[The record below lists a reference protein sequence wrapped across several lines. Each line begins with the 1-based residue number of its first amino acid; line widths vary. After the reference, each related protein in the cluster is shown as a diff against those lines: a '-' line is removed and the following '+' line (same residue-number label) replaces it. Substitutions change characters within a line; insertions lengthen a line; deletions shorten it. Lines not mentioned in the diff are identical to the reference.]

1 MDSSSI
7 TRISDLP
14 IDNASLSIPNT
25 KPSLQTAPTTYTTIN
40 PHPNPYGHPPPS
52 IPAPPAPEFQGNGG
66 GGYVYPPSQPYSQ
79 QPYSQQPPQNQNVPP
94 QQNMNMNIP
103 LQQNMN
109 MNIPL
114 QQNLPPRDFPKNQ
127 DFYNLDEKVQANY
140 IPPSPPLNND
150 FVRKYEAEKEK
161 EWKKNVEKKCRS
173 NRIDDVIE
181 KTQIP
186 FIVAILFFIF
196 QLPIIHKL
204 IFKHFAFL
212 DIYNADGNFKIYGLI
227 LKSILFGTIFYLF
240 TFVVELLSSI

>member
-14 IDNASLSIPNT
+14 IDNASLSIPTT
-25 KPSLQTAPTTYTTIN
+25 KPSLQTAPTTYTTMN

-79 QPYSQQPPQNQNVPP
+79 QPPQNQNQNQNLPP
-94 QQNMNMNIP
+94 
-103 LQQNMN
+103 
-109 MNIPL
+109 

-127 DFYNLDEKVQANY
+127 DFYNLDEKIQANY
-140 IPPSPPLNND
+140 IPPSQPLNND
-150 FVRKYEAEKEK
+150 FVRKYEEEKEK
-161 EWKKNVEKKCRS
+161 EWKKNVDKKCRS

-227 LKSILFGTIFYLF
+227 LKSMLFGTIFYLF
-240 TFVVELLSSI
+240 TFIVELLSSI